1 MKPPDEKDWENKYQ
15 DHRVRFYSFP
25 LLKRPK
31 KSKKKEVQKKGYA
44 QTLSSKKSKR
54 EGSTS
59 IQGRQKTFRQRE
71 RDKENESVLRGEFA
85 ARVSRRGLN
94 SFRLSVRKSLLSQK
108 KQRKRGKKNSSKIQE
123 QWGFEEN
130 ALKDD
135 NSNHQGQD
143 ISGGDIEWGGVS
155 AARR

>member
-31 KSKKKEVQKKGYA
+31 KVKRKSKKKGSA

-59 IQGRQKTFRQRE
+59 IQGRQKTFRQRAT
-71 RDKENESVLRGEFA
+71 D
-85 ARVSRRGLN
+85 
-94 SFRLSVRKSLLSQK
+94 
-108 KQRKRGKKNSSKIQE
+108 
-123 QWGFEEN
+123 
-130 ALKDD
+130 
-135 NSNHQGQD
+135 H
-143 ISGGDIEWGGVS
+143 
-155 AARR
+155 